1 MKRIDATTKR
11 GQAALARFDRRA
23 EPDPSVRDSV
33 TAILDAVRERGD
45 AAVIEFTRKFD
56 RATLAPG
63 SLAVPVGEAAGAWA
77 GLDSTTQRALQAAHR
92 NIAAFARR
100 SLRRSW
106 MMRNA
111 QGANVGE
118 RYQGFERVGLYVPGG
133 TAPLISTA
141 LMTVTL
147 AKVAGCREIVVCTPC
162 GEDGQV
168 NRALL
173 AALHLAGATEIHRIG
188 GVQAIGAMAYGTG
201 SVRPVA
207 KIFGPGNQWVI
218 EAKRQVFGLVA
229 IDLLPGPSEILI
241 VADDTGR
248 ADWIAADLVAQA
260 EHGHG
265 SQAVLVTTSRLL
277 ADAVAREVASQLRLR
292 SRRQHLADALKNG
305 GFIIIVRDLEHA
317 VELANAFAPEH
328 LALIARNDA
337 RWLPRLRTAGAIFL
351 GNHSPVAV
359 GDYLAGPSHTLP
371 TGGAGRSFAGL
382 TTDQFQR
389 RTSVVRLDTASLRR
403 SALLVNKL
411 ASLEGLDAHA
421 FSVTSR
427 TSPMT

>member
-1 MKRIDATTKR
+1 MKRIDATTKG

-23 EPDPSVRDSV
+23 ESDPSVRASV
-33 TAILDAVRERGD
+33 TAILDAVRRRGD
-45 AAVIEFTRKFD
+45 AAVVEFTRKFD
-56 RATLAPG
+56 RASIAPG
-63 SLAVPVGEAAGAWA
+63 SLGVPIAGAAAAWA
-77 GLDSTTQRALQAAHR
+77 ALDVSTRDALKAAHS

-111 QGANVGE
+111 QGAHVGE
-118 RYQGFERVGLYVPGG
+118 NYQGFERVGLYVPGG
-133 TAPLISTA
+133 TAPLVSTA

-147 AKVAGCREIVVCTPC
+147 AKVAGCGEIVVCTPC
-162 GEDGQV
+162 GPDGSV
-168 NRALL
+168 NAALL
-173 AALHLAGATEIHRIG
+173 AALHIAGASEIFRIG
-188 GVQAIGAMAYGTG
+188 GVQAIGAMAFGTG
-201 SVRPVA
+201 SIRPVA

-241 VADDTGR
+241 ISDETGR

-265 SQAVLVTTSRLL
+265 SQAVLVTPSRKL
-277 ADAVAREVASQLRLR
+277 AAAVEAAVRSQLRLR
-292 SRRQHLADALKNG
+292 LRQRHLADALENG
-305 GFIIIVRDLEHA
+305 GFIIVVRDLHHA
-317 VELANAFAPEH
+317 VETANAYAPEH
-328 LALIARNDA
+328 LTLIGRDQK

-351 GNHSPVAV
+351 GNHSAVAA

-371 TGGAGRSFAGL
+371 TGGAGKSFAGL

-389 RTSVVRLDTASLRR
+389 RTSVVRLDPASM
-403 SALLVNKL
+403 K
-411 ASLEGLDAHA
+411 
-421 FSVTSR
+421 
-427 TSPMT
+427 